1 MQIFPCI
8 LSCFNILST
17 ILLASQ
23 CIRKL
28 TNPMILSEYSLCPN
42 STSSTST
49 KSPLQAENST
59 FFRQTWT
66 KKRSECVH
74 QNTSFQVKNSFF
86 FLRRGPPLPTP
97 HLLPPPSFLGPPLR
111 PLPTIPA
118 RFMPLC
124 TSGRYLP
131 QRLVYKC
138 GILFD
143 TSIGPG
149 PWPLFPSR
157 FVFCCSAMPFCWC
170 PARYCGNMGLIIF
183 WGTLQPN
190 SLNTPKFGRNI

>member
-1 MQIFPCI
+1 MSQQYIVNVHEI
-8 LSCFNILST
+8 TTSGGKFNIFFARHGQKNAQSACT
-17 ILLASQ
+17 KTRHFKWKIQFFSEEGASPSHTPSLA
-23 CIRKL
+23 
-28 TNPMILSEYSLCPN
+28 
-42 STSSTST
+42 
-49 KSPLQAENST
+49 
-59 FFRQTWT
+59 
-66 KKRSECVH
+66 
-74 QNTSFQVKNSFF
+74 
-86 FLRRGPPLPTP
+86 
-97 HLLPPPSFLGPPLR
+97 PPSFLGPSLR